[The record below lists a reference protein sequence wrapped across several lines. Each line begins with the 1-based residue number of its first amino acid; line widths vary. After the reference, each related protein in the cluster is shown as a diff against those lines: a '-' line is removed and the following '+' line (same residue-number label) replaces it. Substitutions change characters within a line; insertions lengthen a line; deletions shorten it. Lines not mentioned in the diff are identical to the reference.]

1 MRAIA
6 VRFLIMFT
14 TAVSAAA
21 LALPALAGGLVSEM
35 RIGALAHDVDH
46 LWSGFRLEPSS
57 LDLNLEVLFAP
68 HVTFLGGTLR
78 PAAGVTVNT
87 VGATSKAYVDARW
100 EFGGALGPFLGL
112 GIGAAVHDGN
122 IGPTAP
128 DMKAL
133 GSRVLFHVPIELG
146 WRLDRHNSVSIYFEH
161 ISNGYT
167 QRYNEGLDSLGV
179 RYGYRF

>member
-1 MRAIA
+1 MIA
-6 VRFLIMFT
+6 ARSVL
-14 TAVSAAA
+14 AAA
-21 LALPALAGGLVSEM
+21 MIVFALAGAPARAGGLVSEV
-35 RIGALAHDVDH
+35 RVGALAHDVDH

-57 LDLNLEVLFAP
+57 LDVNLEVLLAP
-68 HVTFLGGTLR
+68 HVSFLGGTLR
-78 PAAGVTVNT
+78 PAVGVTVNT
-87 VGATSKAYVDARW
+87 MGATSKAYVDARW

-133 GSRVLFHVPIELG
+133 GSRVLFHVPIEIG
-146 WRLDRHNSVSIYFEH
+146 WRIDRHNSVSVYFEH
-161 ISNGYT
+161 VSNGYT

>member
-1 MRAIA
+1 MRTIAARFTAILA
-6 VRFLIMFT
+6 TIGLT
-14 TAVSAAA
+14 SAAT
-21 LALPALAGGLVSEM
+21 LPALAGGLISEI

-46 LWSGFRLEPSS
+46 LWSGFRLEPAS

-68 HVTFLGGTLR
+68 HLTFLGGTLR
-78 PAAGVTVNT
+78 PAAGMTVNT
-87 VGATSKAYVDARW
+87 AGATSKAYIDARW

-167 QRYNEGLDSLGV
+167 QRYNEGLDSLGL